1 MGGETKFIEYLILA
15 ALLVPTARV
24 IAGVVISLTMEPT
37 MSVEPPMPAEPS
49 IEVTS
54 PAVYY
59 ADLEKQP

>member
-37 MSVEPPMPAEPS
+37 MSVEPTMPAEPS